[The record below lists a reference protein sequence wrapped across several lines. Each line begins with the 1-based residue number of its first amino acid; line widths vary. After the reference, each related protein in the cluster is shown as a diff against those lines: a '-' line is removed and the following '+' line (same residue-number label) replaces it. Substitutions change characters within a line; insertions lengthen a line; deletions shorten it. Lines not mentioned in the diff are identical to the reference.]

1 MEFEKD
7 KNVNTPRERMIGK
20 WVCLKKKLRQMENF
34 SFNYTDILEKLLLNE
49 EKHKYA
55 QLKVLTLKKII

>member
-1 MEFEKD
+1 MEK
-7 KNVNTPRERMIGK
+7 
-20 WVCLKKKLRQMENF
+20 F
-34 SFNYTDILEKLLLNE
+34 SFNYTDILEKLFLNE